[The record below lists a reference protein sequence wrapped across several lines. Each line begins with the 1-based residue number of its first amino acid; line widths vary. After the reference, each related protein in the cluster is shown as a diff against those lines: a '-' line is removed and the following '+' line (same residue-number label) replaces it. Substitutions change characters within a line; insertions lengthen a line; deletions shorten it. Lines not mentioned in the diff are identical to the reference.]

1 MSRIP
6 VRSPFPNPLGD
17 SSRAPRKPLISV
29 DDLSIYL
36 MILPTVLAALFH
48 LLNSAKVPELPKTR
62 DILLTVPETSRVD
75 AQVTSENNTINLQN
89 L

>member
-6 VRSPFPNPLGD
+6 VRSPMPN
-17 SSRAPRKPLISV
+17 SPRKPLISI

-36 MILPTVLAALFH
+36 VILPTVLAALLH
-48 LLNSAKVPELPKTR
+48 LLNSPKVPEPPR
-62 DILLTVPETSRVD
+62 NRQIILDVPETSRVD
-75 AQVTSENNTINLQN
+75 AQVTSQDNTINLQN

>member
-6 VRSPFPNPLGD
+6 VRSPMPN
-17 SSRAPRKPLISV
+17 SPRKPLISV

-36 MILPTVLAALFH
+36 MILPTVFAALLH
-48 LLNSAKVPELPKTR
+48 LLNSAKVPEPPKTR